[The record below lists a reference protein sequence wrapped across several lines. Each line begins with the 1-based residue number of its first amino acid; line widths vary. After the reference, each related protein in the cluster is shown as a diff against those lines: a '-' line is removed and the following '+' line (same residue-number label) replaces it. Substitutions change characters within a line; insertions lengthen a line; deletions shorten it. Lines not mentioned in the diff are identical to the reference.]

1 MLSFNN
7 RMVIVFYM
15 KSKEFSVK
23 PINNIQASL
32 IVDEIGANLETTSL
46 LLGVEVKAVE
56 TYGKFVEFN
65 FSKI

>member
-1 MLSFNN
+1 
-7 RMVIVFYM
+7 MVLVFYM

-32 IVDEIGANLETTSL
+32 IVDEIGSNLETTST

-56 TYGKFVEFN
+56 TYGKFIEV
-65 FSKI
+65 